1 MYESSSKHQKWAYA
15 NVEEPRNPSHSLSK
29 IGSFQDEEILGGIYH
44 QFLWSK
50 ELWSKVPHQPGFQ
63 VRKQR
68 FQVAKEV
75 EPKKQKV
82 GAAGATLKH
91 RMQSSA
97 SENCPKGGQTG
108 QVLMNVLFLKLFT
121 I

>member
-1 MYESSSKHQKWAYA
+1 MNPRQKHQKWAYA
-15 NVEEPRNPSHSLSK
+15 NVEEPRNPSRSLSENQ
-29 IGSFQDEEILGGIYH
+29 GEHS
-44 QFLWSK
+44 
-50 ELWSKVPHQPGFQ
+50 
-63 VRKQR
+63 
-68 FQVAKEV
+68 QVAKEV

-108 QVLMNVLFLKLFT
+108 QVLMCYF
-121 I
+121 